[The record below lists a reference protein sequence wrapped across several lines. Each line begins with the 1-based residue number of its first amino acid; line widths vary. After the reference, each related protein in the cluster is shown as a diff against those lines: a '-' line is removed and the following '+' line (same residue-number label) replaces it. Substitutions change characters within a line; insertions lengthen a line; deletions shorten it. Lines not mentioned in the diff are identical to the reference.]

1 MTKGGIH
8 VCCQPPLP
16 RRLLL
21 FCKRDFLDFPFP
33 PPRLQG
39 LGIWIVFET
48 MRQPHT
54 TNTPT
59 IGCTP
64 PKSSSAIIPPSTPS
78 RPPSTMPRDVAMA
91 MPNTKLNDVGIGNP
105 SKYLLLPVASFGT
118 AATVTLNRARR
129 VSPHRTKKERNSVSR
144 GVRRPR
150 ANAAV
155 AGATPKEI

>member
-1 MTKGGIH
+1 
-8 VCCQPPLP
+8 
-16 RRLLL
+16 
-21 FCKRDFLDFPFP
+21 
-33 PPRLQG
+33 
-39 LGIWIVFET
+39 
-48 MRQPHT
+48 
-54 TNTPT
+54 
-59 IGCTP
+59 
-64 PKSSSAIIPPSTPS
+64 
-78 RPPSTMPRDVAMA
+78 MPRDVAMA